1 MNFYS
6 YISTTTQKDLKL
18 SRFLLDMSEIVN
30 ASDALELDTGHVPK
44 IANTAQNH
52 RMFLHIK
59 YEIVQNEATYS
70 LIYTKLV

>member
-1 MNFYS
+1 M
-6 YISTTTQKDLKL
+6 
-18 SRFLLDMSEIVN
+18 DMSEIVN

>member
-1 MNFYS
+1 
-6 YISTTTQKDLKL
+6 
-18 SRFLLDMSEIVN
+18 MSEIVN

-59 YEIVQNEATYS
+59 YEIVQVGPLGRHIHSFIPN
-70 LIYTKLV
+70 